1 MRGEKMQHTNLQ
13 NVYNSRFF
21 GLLAFGILVF
31 LLPLVTNSNY
41 LLSILIMIGF
51 YSLVCNGLTLLMGYA
66 GQISLGH
73 AAFYGIG
80 AYTSAYV
87 SATQGLTP
95 WIGILIG
102 AFISAVIA
110 LIVGIPTFKLK
121 GHYLAL
127 ATLGFGVIVFTF
139 FKEATSIT
147 GGMNGFFGI
156 PAIELFGISIND
168 DFRFYYLIWTV
179 VILGIL
185 FSRNVINS
193 RIGRALRSIEG
204 SEAASDA
211 VGINIMK
218 YKLQVFIFSAVFAS
232 IAGSLYAHYVTF
244 INPQAFDVLT
254 SIYFLI
260 MIVIGG
266 TASIWGS
273 IIGSGVFVALSEL
286 LKAIIPMLFS
296 NAGGEFEIV
305 FFGVLL
311 VITLIYMPNG
321 LTVTAEKWLTKLKP
335 KHQSIVYHIS
345 ESERFSGGK
354 ES

>member
-1 MRGEKMQHTNLQ
+1 MRRATLH
-13 NVYNSRFF
+13 NVYNSRFI
-21 GLLAFGILVF
+21 GPLAFSILVF
-31 LLPLVTNSNY
+31 LLPLVIHSNY

-51 YSLVCNGLTLLMGYA
+51 YSLVCNGLTLLIGYA

-80 AYTSAYV
+80 AYTSAYA
-87 SATQGLTP
+87 SAIHGLSP
-95 WIGILIG
+95 WLGIAIG
-102 AFISAVIA
+102 ALISAVIA

-156 PAIELFGISIND
+156 PSIELFSLHIND
-168 DFRFYYLIWTV
+168 DFRFYYLIWTF
-179 VILGIL
+179 VILGLL
-185 FSRNVINS
+185 FSRNVIHS
-193 RIGRALRSIEG
+193 RVGRALRSIEG

-211 VGINIMK
+211 VGINIIK
-218 YKLQVFIFSAVFAS
+218 YKLQVFIFSAVFTS

-260 MIVIGG
+260 MVVIGG

-286 LKAIIPMLFS
+286 LKAFIPYLFP

-305 FFGVLL
+305 FFGILL
-311 VITLIYMPNG
+311 IATLIYMPNG
-321 LTVTAEKWLTKLKP
+321 LTMTIEKWLTKINSKNQP
-335 KHQSIVYHIS
+335 GVYHIERS
-345 ESERFSGGK
+345 EQFSGGR
-354 ES
+354 E

>member
-1 MRGEKMQHTNLQ
+1 MQQASLK
-13 NVYNSRFF
+13 NVYNNSFI
-21 GLLAFGILVF
+21 GPLVF
-31 LLPLVTNSNY
+31 SIVVFLFPIVTNSNY
-41 LLSILIMIGF
+41 LLSVLIMIGF

-80 AYTSAYV
+80 AYTSAYMTAALDI
-87 SATQGLTP
+87 SP
-95 WIGILIG
+95 WLGIIGG
-102 AFISAVIA
+102 ALISAAIA

-127 ATLGFGVIVFTF
+127 ATLGFGVIVYTF
-139 FKEATSIT
+139 FKEMSSIT

-156 PAIELFGISIND
+156 PAIELFGIPINN
-168 DFRFYYLIWTV
+168 DFRFYYLVWTAV
-179 VILGIL
+179 LLGLL
-185 FSRNVINS
+185 FSRNVIHS
-193 RIGRALRSIEG
+193 RVGRALRSIEG

-211 VGINIMK
+211 VGINIMN
-218 YKLQVFIFSAVFAS
+218 YKLQVFVFSAVCTS

-260 MIVIGG
+260 MVVIGG
-266 TASIWGS
+266 TTSIWGS
-273 IIGSGVFVALSEL
+273 IMGAAIFIALSEL
-286 LKAIIPMLFS
+286 LKALIPLVVP

-305 FFGVLL
+305 FFGLLL
-311 VITLIYMPNG
+311 VVTLIYMPNG
-321 LTVTAEKWLTKLKP
+321 LTAAAQKWLKKIKRQNLKMNHLP
-335 KHQSIVYHIS
+335 NAVSKSNKQL
-345 ESERFSGGK
+345 SGGR